1 MAGEGRQPGYRVPVV
16 TRLIRA
22 AGGVVYRRTQKGN
35 LRVLVAHRPRY
46 DDWSLPKGKADDGET
61 PEQTALR
68 EVLEETGYKCRVVAP
83 VGTTRYRVPGG
94 VKEVNWFALK
104 PLPDSPGFKKNP
116 EVDEVKW
123 LSRRRALKQL
133 SYDQDRELVEQTDL
147 KRLAQTSTLYL
158 LRHGTAANREKWT
171 GEDTRRP
178 LTKKGRRQAEAI
190 ARSLADAGIE
200 RILTSP
206 YDRCVQTVGPLAEM
220 IGAPIETYPE
230 LAEEADL
237 DAAYALVDGV
247 VGANAVI
254 CSHGDVIPALINR
267 MMWAGLELSS
277 RFYCSKGSIWEVP
290 VEGGKF
296 TTGHY
301 IPPPDV

>member
-1 MAGEGRQPGYRVPVV
+1 
-16 TRLIRA
+16 
-22 AGGVVYRRTQKGN
+22 
-35 LRVLVAHRPRY
+35 VLVAHRPRY

-61 PEQTALR
+61 PEQTAVR
-68 EVLEETGYKCRVVAP
+68 EVLEETGYNCRVVAP

-123 LSRRRALKQL
+123 LSRRRALQQL
-133 SYDQDRELVEQTDL
+133 SYDQDRELVEQTNL
-147 KRLAQTSTLYL
+147 KKLSQSGTLYL
-158 LRHGTAANREKWT
+158 LRHATAADRKKWQ
-171 GEDTRRP
+171 GNDTRRP

-190 ARSLADAGIE
+190 ARSLAGAGIE
-200 RILTSP
+200 RILSSP
-206 YDRCVQTVGPLAEM
+206 YDRCVQTVEPLATM
-220 IGAPIETYPE
+220 IGAAIETSPL
-230 LAEEADL
+230 LAEEPDL
-237 DAAYALVDGV
+237 DAAYALVDDL

-277 RFYCSKGSIWEVP
+277 RFYCSKGSIWEVE
-290 VEGGKF
+290 VENGKF
-296 TTGHY
+296 ATGHY
-301 IPPPDV
+301 VPPPEV

>member
-1 MAGEGRQPGYRVPVV
+1 V

-22 AGGVVYRRTQKGN
+22 AGGVVYRKTPKGN
-35 LRVLVAHRPRY
+35 LRVLVAHRPQY

-61 PEQTALR
+61 PEQTAVR
-68 EVLEETGYKCRVVAP
+68 EVLEETGYRCRVVAP

-94 VKEVNWFALK
+94 VKEVNWYALK
-104 PLPDSPGFKKNP
+104 PLPDSPGFEKNS

-133 SYDQDRELVEQTDL
+133 SYDQDRDLVEQTDL
-147 KRLAQTSTLYL
+147 KKLAQSGTLYL
-158 LRHGTAANREKWT
+158 LRHATAADRSKWKGT
-171 GEDTRRP
+171 DGARS

-190 ARSLADAGIE
+190 AQSLAGAGIE
-200 RILTSP
+200 RILSSP
-206 YDRCVQTVGPLAEM
+206 YARCVQTVEPLAKM
-220 IGAPIETYPE
+220 IGAPIETSPL
-230 LAEEADL
+230 LAEEPDL

-267 MMWAGLELSS
+267 MMWAGLGLSS
-277 RFYCSKGSIWEVP
+277 RFYCSKGSMWEVE
-290 VEGGKF
+290 VENGKF

-301 IPPPDV
+301 IPPPEV